1 MILNKQQQIEFETV
15 ARPLIEWLNKN
26 CHPHVAVIVKPGSV
40 ELTEGV
46 YFVPIEDYI
55 LD

>member
-1 MILNKQQQIEFETV
+1 MILNEQQRKEFEAA

-26 CHPHVAVIVKPGSV
+26 CHPHVTAIIEPGRA

-46 YFVPIEDYI
+46 YSVPIEDYI
-55 LD
+55 PD